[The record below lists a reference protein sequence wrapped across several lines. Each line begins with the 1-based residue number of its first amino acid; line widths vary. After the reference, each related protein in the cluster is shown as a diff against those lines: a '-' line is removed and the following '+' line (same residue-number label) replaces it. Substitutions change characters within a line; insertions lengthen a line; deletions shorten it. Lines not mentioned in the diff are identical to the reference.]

1 VKLFKDLLERHVAR
15 YFVAYC
21 AAGWAALEAV
31 DQLRENGVVSGWVW
45 RAAFALFL
53 SGLPG
58 AVIVSWFHG
67 AKGKQVMPT
76 IEKWLLAGVA
86 VFAVAVTVSVARS
99 GMEPSTG
106 TTAELE
112 PWQDP
117 SHVAV
122 LYFDARGGGDADFLA
137 SGLTEGLIDELS
149 AVEGIHVVS
158 KNGSQ
163 LFRDSAAPPDSIGK
177 TLEVGTLVGGTV
189 AQAGDRVQVDVNVTN
204 AATGKQYATTRLQR
218 PRTEIFELTDT
229 LAKTVALFLRQQI
242 GVEVGDVR
250 LRAGTN
256 VPGAWEL
263 VQQAANAEREA
274 KELAASGDLPGAERA
289 YQRADSTLAEAEGLD
304 PSWVE
309 PIVRRGWMDYRQARL
324 SGLDRSEN
332 ERWTGKGLEEA
343 DRALAKDSTNAGA
356 LDLKAT
362 LQYWRYLLN
371 LGETQEEAN
380 RLFREAEAGFRAATD
395 ADPNRASALTSLSH
409 LLLNKGEVI
418 QAKLAAQRAYEADPF
433 LENANLTLW
442 RLVSASW
449 DLNLASETERYCN
462 EGLRRFP
469 DDYRFHQCRLMLQAL
484 PRSAPPDI
492 DEAWQRLDEFAE
504 LSPPQVRDV
513 NRHRGMMYV
522 AMALAQAGLPDSA
535 RAVAVRGRVSAEEDP
550 LRELDFFEALARI
563 AMGDYDEATK
573 RMGFYL
579 AANPGQLDAYRQ
591 EISNGEVDWY
601 LRDLVDFPGFRSLLG
616 IR

>member
-1 VKLFKDLLERHVAR
+1 MKLFKDLLERHVAR

-31 DQLRENGVVSGWVW
+31 DQLRENGVVPGWVW

-76 IEKWLLAGVA
+76 IEKWLLAGVG

-99 GMEPSTG
+99 GMEPTTG
-106 TTAELE
+106 ATAELE

-163 LFRDSAAPPDSIGK
+163 LFRNSTAPPDSIGK

-274 KELAASGDLPGAERA
+274 KELTTSNDLQGAARA
-289 YQRADSTLAEAEGLD
+289 YTRADSTLAQAEATD
-304 PSWVE
+304 PSWIE
-309 PIVRRGWMDYRQARL
+309 PVVRRGWLAYQQARL
-324 SGLDRSEN
+324 GGLDRSQYQ
-332 ERWTGKGLEEA
+332 RWIDAGLGHAEQ
-343 DRALAKDSTNAGA
+343 ALAMDSTNAGA

-371 LGETQEEAN
+371 LAGGAEESQ
-380 RLFREAEAGFRAATD
+380 RLFQEAEAGFRAATLHD
-395 ADPNRASALTSLSH
+395 RNRASAYTSLSH
-409 LLLNKGEVI
+409 LLLNKGEVA
-418 QAKLAAQRAYEADPF
+418 QAKLAAESAYEADPF

-449 DLNLASETERYCN
+449 DLNDAVEAERYCN

-469 DDYRFHQCRLMLQAL
+469 DDYRFHQCRLMLQGL
-484 PRSAPPDI
+484 PERTPDI
-492 DEAWQRLDEFAE
+492 DEAWQRLAEFAE
-504 LSPPQVRDV
+504 LSPPQVREV
-513 NRHRGMMYV
+513 NRHKGMMYV
-522 AMALAQAGLPDSA
+522 AMALARANQPDSA
-535 RAVAVRGRVSAEEDP
+535 RAVALNGRVPAEEDP
-550 LRELDFFEALARI
+550 IREVSYFEAFVRTWL
-563 AMGDYDEATK
+563 GDYDEAT
-573 RMGFYL
+573 RLMGLYL
-579 AANPGQLDAYRQ
+579 AANPGLRDSYRDAVEQ
-591 EISNGEVDWY
+591 KEVPWY
-601 LRDLVDFPGFRSLLG
+601 LADLADFPAFRSLLG
-616 IR
+616 AR